1 VESHVSLTTRIDAEA
16 ANANISHDG
25 WDGADLAGDHPV

>member
-16 ANANISHDG
+16 ANANISHDVG
-25 WDGADLAGDHPV
+25 AGADLAGDRPV